1 MLKFGSKKV
10 PNVMENISID
20 SNFDAELLERF
31 THFLGER
38 SEKFSEWMDTVVS
51 FHDISMNRGF
61 NEYDHLNS
69 DGFIVKSLSED
80 TFRVV
85 TTDGN
90 MYNATVISEDDDGFI
105 STVKV
110 VNYST
115 PSVEVVFT
123 EGYEEPTLFIHG
135 DNFIISWRNGR
146 VSVEP
151 TKSDGR
157 ITAKFILDAPMGLE
171 QLYDKLASD
180 KMQNHL
186 SARTLLEVF
195 TLSQFLDGFTLKS
208 GEELDYEGDH
218 IDFSSDESE
227 NDDTAS
233 SSDAEGVDVTPEDV
247 KKEDETPI
255 KETCKSDTAVGQEFE
270 TREFSPTFK
279 NPDVEN
285 DDFHDRF

>member
-1 MLKFGSKKV
+1 MFKFGSKKV

-31 THFLGER
+31 THFLVER
-38 SEKFSEWMDTVVS
+38 SEKFGKWMDTVVS
-51 FHDISMNRGF
+51 FYHTSMNKGF
-61 NEYDHLNS
+61 MEYDHLNS
-69 DGFIVKSLSED
+69 DGFIVKSLTED
-80 TFRVV
+80 NFKIV

-90 MYNATVISEDDDGFI
+90 MYATVISEDDDGFI
-105 STVKV
+105 SVKV
-110 VNYST
+110 VKYST

-123 EGYEEPTLFIHG
+123 EGYEDPTLFIHG
-135 DNFIISWRNGR
+135 DNFIISWCNSR

-151 TKSDGR
+151 TRCDGRR
-157 ITAKFILDAPMGLE
+157 ITAKFVLDTPMELE

-180 KMQNHL
+180 NIQKHL
-186 SARTLLEVF
+186 SASTLPDVF
-195 TLSQFLDGFTLKS
+195 VLAQYLDGFTLKS

-233 SSDAEGVDVTPEDV
+233 SSDDEGVDVTPE
-247 KKEDETPI
+247 EDEPPI
-255 KETCKSDTAVGQEFE
+255 KETCESDTANQEFE

-285 DDFHDRF
+285 DNFHDRF